1 MTPPLNTPA
10 PARSILAVRRD
21 HAARLVQATAALV
34 IGLACI
40 LLARSAAAQQPSAT
54 AGAASA
60 TISAASTTTPVS
72 SPKVGDATRAL
83 LAHQADGVSASAVP
97 RPIAGDVAQRSYE
110 RYLKSFEYPVPESFG
125 TTVKSSGTSK

>member
-1 MTPPLNTPA
+1 MKSSQNTPSL
-10 PARSILAVRRD
+10 ARALHEGRREL
-21 HAARLVQATAALV
+21 AARLLQATTALA

-40 LLARSAAAQQPSAT
+40 LLANTALAQPAV
-54 AGAASA
+54 ASA
-60 TISAASTTTPVS
+60 GTASAVVTPLASPQ
-72 SPKVGDATRAL
+72 VGEATRAL
-83 LAHQADGVSASAVP
+83 LAHQANGVSASAVP